1 MAGETP
7 TTKKLF
13 LRLDSSGV
21 IALDTEYMW
30 DGCDTPEIDPEI
42 ELTPVPVRKLTD
54 LLAKLYLDTADKDDS
69 GRLRITLSELKASC
83 DILEKAITE
92 IEAKFPT

>member
-21 IALDTEYMW
+21 IALDTDYMW

-42 ELTPVPVRKLTD
+42 DLKPVPLQKLAQ
-54 LLAKLYLDTADKDDS
+54 LLSTLYLDTAEKEDVD
-69 GRLRITLSELKASC
+69 RLKITLSEINASGA
-83 DILEKAITE
+83 IIEKAIKE
-92 IEAKFPT
+92 IEAKFP

>member
-42 ELTPVPVRKLTD
+42 DLKPVPLQKLAQ
-54 LLAKLYLDTADKDDS
+54 LLSTLYLDTAEKEDVD
-69 GRLRITLSELKASC
+69 RLKITLAEIKASAA
-83 DILEKAITE
+83 IIEKTIKQ
-92 IEAKFPT
+92 IEAKFP

>member
-1 MAGETP
+1 MADDAP

-21 IALDTEYMW
+21 IALDTDYMW

-42 ELTPVPVRKLTD
+42 DLKPVPLQKLAQ
-54 LLAKLYLDTADKDDS
+54 LLSTLYLDTAEKEDVD
-69 GRLRITLSELKASC
+69 RLKITLSEINASGA
-83 DILEKAITE
+83 IIEKAIKE
-92 IEAKFPT
+92 IEAKFP